1 MEKRNKIYFL
11 YDYVMP
17 NMIMPNALITEYALI
32 NYLHSQYS
40 NRIHQNCFTDPD
52 AYNNI
57 SSTVFDNNLG
67 SWPNSVRQGGSHIHS
82 AFYQTDVYDC
92 IEDSLYFGKRKTE
105 KYVYLIKIT
114 PHLEQFTGVNTGIG
128 NKLNGEYFWKHMS
141 AEALIDAQQG
151 KALIFIDYA
160 QENFIEKQTYENLHE
175 GLKNS
180 GIPKEQIVL
189 GYNSFNAKELYES
202 WFTPEERRLEVH
214 NFPFV
219 ISASSFHYAHNPNSV
234 MSLDMF
240 RSTKDTIRKKHF
252 LFKIRNLREHRI
264 VLLFTLASAGLLDK
278 ADWSCLLRIKANKDT
293 ILSHQEKYK
302 CQIDLEKI
310 KELEKVIPHSLESEK
325 DLGYA
330 SISAWTDQSCSAH
343 LDSYF
348 YVCTETFMHG
358 DFKSLTEK
366 VFKPI
371 INFQPF
377 LFVAYTGAL
386 KVLKSLGFK
395 TFSPYIN
402 EDYDDEPDQ
411 CKRLMM
417 IHNEIARLC
426 SMSKEELHEWY
437 WCMEDTLIHNHNVL
451 LEIYK
456 HESFGKQL
464 IKYLHDRTSQ

>member
-1 MEKRNKIYFL
+1 MNKSNKIYFL

-17 NMIMPNALITEYALI
+17 NMILPNALITEYAII

-40 NRIHQNCFTDPD
+40 NRVHQNCFTDPD

-57 SSTVFDNNLG
+57 SSSVFDNNLG
-67 SWPNSVRQGGSHIHS
+67 SWPNSVRQGGSHIQS
-82 AFYQTDVYDC
+82 AFYQTDIFDC

-151 KALIFIDYA
+151 RALIFIDYA

-175 GLKNS
+175 GLKLS
-180 GIPKEQIVL
+180 GIPKEQIIL

-202 WFTPEERRLEVH
+202 WFSPEERRLEVH

-234 MSLDMF
+234 MNVDIL
-240 RSTKDTIRKKHF
+240 RSTKSTIRKKHF
-252 LFKIRNLREHRI
+252 LFKVRNLREHRI
-264 VLLFTLASAGLLDK
+264 VLLFKLASVGFLNK
-278 ADWSCLLRIKANKDT
+278 ADWSCLLPIKVRKD
-293 ILSHQEKYK
+293 IIEQYMEKYS
-302 CQIDLEKI
+302 CDIDFEKV
-310 KELEKVIPHSLESEK
+310 KELETVIPHSLESEK
-325 DLGYA
+325 GLGYS
-330 SISAWTDQSCSAH
+330 SISAWTDQTFDAH

-348 YVCTETFMHG
+348 YICTETFMHG

-386 KVLKSLGFK
+386 KILQSLGFK

-402 EDYDDEPDQ
+402 EDYDNEPDQ
-411 CKRLMM
+411 YKRLVM
-417 IHNEIARLC
+417 IYNEIVRLS
-426 SMSKEELHEWY
+426 SMSKEELHDWY
-437 WCMEDTLIHNHNVL
+437 WSMEDILIHNHNLL

-456 HESFGKQL
+456 NEPLGQQL
-464 IKYLHDRTSQ
+464 IKYLYDRTRQ